1 MYTHM
6 RIRLTAGSFH
16 IYVHSWIDTCAYTR
30 KTCIQRHMYSS
41 AYSADAALFGSTNK
55 DVQGK
60 SACIHTLDSPWSPS
74 IQCLDACM
82 QGKDK
87 QRHIQQY
94 LLN

>member
-1 MYTHM
+1 M
-6 RIRLTAGSFH
+6 RIQGRH
-16 IYVHSWIDTCAYTR
+16 VYRDTC
-30 KTCIQRHMYSS
+30 SS
-41 AYSADAALFGSTNK
+41 AYSADAALFGCTNK

-82 QGKDK
+82 QEKDK

-94 LLN
+94 LLS